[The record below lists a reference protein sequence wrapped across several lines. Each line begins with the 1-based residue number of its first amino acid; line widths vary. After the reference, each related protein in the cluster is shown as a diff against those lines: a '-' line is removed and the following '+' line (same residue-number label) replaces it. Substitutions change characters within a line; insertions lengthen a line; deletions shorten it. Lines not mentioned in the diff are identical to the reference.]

1 MNVII
6 ETGVG
11 FNANEAKEN
20 AGVGFTLIGNATM
33 MWKKA
38 GCPTSGDELN
48 SFIKDY
54 LSGKNNK
61 ANTGYYIVVDAPSAD
76 KKMKPFRVVRTA
88 NKEQRVLKTT
98 YQLVGKE
105 SRVVYAEVITNKI
118 DEALMKAREIVPEKK
133 ETIELHYIKTVIAGV
148 PVPAVVEYAP
158 SIKSKIGSYILF
170 GLPEEI

>member
-6 ETGVG
+6 KTGVG

-20 AGVGFTLIGNATM
+20 ADVEFTLIGNATM

-38 GCPTSGDELN
+38 GCPTGDALN
-48 SFIKDY
+48 EFIKEY
-54 LSGKNNK
+54 LSKKNIPANK
-61 ANTGYYIVVDAPSAD
+61 GYYIVVDAPSAD